1 MKTYRV
7 LPTVLA
13 VCLEVIE
20 GVYIYIGKRKR
31 FA

>member
-20 GVYIYIGKRKR
+20 GVYIGKRKR